1 MLIPIYGRG
10 MLCAPSQKIQRVR
23 QQWQNCRQR
32 TLCPRRA
39 AWQVHNQRACQRPA
53 HSATQRSKRRVQQP
67 IGAHP
72 FSQSVDQS
80 FADQLRSLRSHI
92 PVSQPRP
99 PRCHNQIRTR
109 CMASQRCGNQIQLIG
124 QRLLRLD
131 THSGGLQQLAY
142 SRSGEVDLLPPRA
155 TVADR
160 QYNCTNIGRKALSH
174 VSSLRVSTKVSEN
187 LAQVLLLQRGLKNE
201 RIERTMQ
208 TGAHGPQFAV
218 LL

>member
-1 MLIPIYGRG
+1 MLIPVYCRG

-23 QQWQNCRQR
+23 QHRQNCRQR
-32 TLCPRRA
+32 TLRPCRA

-53 HSATQRSKRRVQQP
+53 HSTTQRSKRRVQQP

-80 FADQLRSLRSHI
+80 FADQPRSLRSHI
-92 PVSQPRP
+92 PGSQPRT

-109 CMASQRCGNQIQLIG
+109 CMAPQRRGNQIQLVG
-124 QRLLRLD
+124 QCLLRRD
-131 THSGGLQQLAY
+131 THSGGFQQLAD
-142 SRSGEVDLLPPRA
+142 SRSGEIDLLPPRA

-174 VSSLRVSTKVSEN
+174 ASSLRVSTKFQKIWPRCFFCKE
-187 LAQVLLLQRGLKNE
+187 A
-201 RIERTMQ
+201 
-208 TGAHGPQFAV
+208 
-218 LL
+218 